1 MDDGGD
7 NDSDEWWWSLLHPLL
22 INLRLYFWLLSIVG
36 ITPLAMPKDTS
47 KLKKHV
53 ALLCD
58 RLNKGGKLDL
68 SMTSGQQAS
77 ELPIVQ
83 QQRQIKALEPLDE
96 MQEDE
101 EDETGKW

>member
-1 MDDGGD
+1 
-7 NDSDEWWWSLLHPLL
+7 
-22 INLRLYFWLLSIVG
+22 
-36 ITPLAMPKDTS
+36 MPKDTS

-68 SMTSGQQAS
+68 SMTSGQQTN
-77 ELPIVQ
+77 ELPMVQ

-96 MQEDE
+96 MQEED
-101 EDETGKW
+101 DETGKSSIAVV